1 MATQKQDNEGK
12 VEIFCRYI
20 IRKGKK
26 IYPPKGQKVFHFWA
40 KPKKFAA

>member
-1 MATQKQDNEGK
+1 MSKTNDAGK

-26 IYPPKGQKVFHFWA
+26 IYPRKGKFFHFWVT
-40 KPKKFAA
+40 PK

>member
-1 MATQKQDNEGK
+1 MSSTNQDKDGK

-26 IYPPKGQKVFHFWA
+26 VYPPKGKTVWHFWA
-40 KPKKFAA
+40 KPKKAA